1 MSGKSIGF
9 NAIALKDGVYTQAK
23 ITVDQQNQVI
33 ALESQVIESA
43 GNDLLQEYDQV
54 LTDVKN
60 LQNLEKVIQTTLK
73 DATERMPLLQ
83 STNDEL
89 VAETADLQTQ
99 YEASLAAF
107 QQATNRFKP
116 VFVLNKSVADLNI
129 GQIKTDSETVNNGI
143 TIQTP
148 TLDKGYYQLYINLL
162 GLVTIGGSLV
172 AQPNPPNPM
181 VFLYA
186 QNNLELQVTDSTLLG
201 KIISNDFAY
210 QGDQMQCSICNSCSF
225 YVNTT
230 KTITITLNFFNA
242 AVGASGTSGGT
253 FFLTIPT
260 TSTNTFGLP
269 IQTGG
274 SALSILKISD

>member
-107 QQATNRFKP
+107 QQATDRFKP

-186 QNNLELQVTDSTLLG
+186 QSNLELQVTDSTLLG

-225 YVNTT
+225 YVDTT

-242 AVGASGTSGGT
+242 AVNTSGGT
-253 FFLTIPT
+253 GGSPFLTIPT

-269 IQTGG
+269 LQVGG